1 LLEKTSWPRR
11 AEATI
16 GMSAAEGEV

>member
-11 AEATI
+11 ADATI